1 MAVRRSSTVIDRE
14 GTRGE
19 IREFLNE
26 GDDAVAVVELAGG
39 AHALVPAVLL
49 HLEDGYYSIPVR
61 WSLFASTSPRGVTVP
76 VLRED
81 LAVGVRTR
89 TLERVKVRRR
99 IVNETREVVTPV
111 WSERVEVERIPKD
124 ELVTRM
130 PEARQE
136 GDVLIVPVV
145 EEVAV
150 VETRLRL
157 REEVRI
163 RLVREKRLDRRTI
176 PLRRH
181 EVEIEREP
189 EPDTAA
195 AHAADPGAFQDGEG
209 EEP

>member
-14 GTRGE
+14 GTRGTV
-19 IREFLNE
+19 REFISE
-26 GDDAVAVVELAGG
+26 GDDAIAVVELDGG
-39 AHALVPAVLL
+39 VHVLVPAVLL
-49 HLEDGYYSIPVR
+49 HLEDGGYSVPVR
-61 WSLFASTSPRGVTVP
+61 WSLFATSSPRGLSIP

-89 TLERVKVRRR
+89 TRERVRVRRR
-99 IVNETREVVTPV
+99 VVTETREVQTPV
-111 WSERVEVERIPKD
+111 WTERVEIEHVAKD
-124 ELVTRM
+124 EVVERM

-136 GDVLIVPVV
+136 GDVLIVPIV

-176 PLRRH
+176 PLRHH
-181 EVEIEREP
+181 EVEIEREL
-189 EPDTAA
+189 EPDVAEAPAA
-195 AHAADPGAFQDGEG
+195 PGAFHDGKG